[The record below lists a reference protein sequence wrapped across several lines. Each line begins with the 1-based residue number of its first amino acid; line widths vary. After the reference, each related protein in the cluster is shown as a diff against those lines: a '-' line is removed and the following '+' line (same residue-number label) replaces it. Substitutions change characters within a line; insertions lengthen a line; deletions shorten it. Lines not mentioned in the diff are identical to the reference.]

1 MKSPNIC
8 RIISDGIIILG
19 IIIFSISLLAFGV
32 EPIDPLSI
40 LAGTIPWGGYIYGL
54 LTIRCPF
61 CRRLL
66 PWRTLWTSYCPHCGE
81 DLEHC

>member
-32 EPIDPLSI
+32 EPIPTLHTGRDYPLERLHI
-40 LAGTIPWGGYIYGL
+40 WAAYHTLPFLPAPFTMEDTLDFL
-54 LTIRCPF
+54 LSS
-61 CRRLL
+61 
-66 PWRTLWTSYCPHCGE
+66 LW
-81 DLEHC
+81 

>member
-19 IIIFSISLLAFGV
+19 IIIFSVSLLAFGV
-32 EPIDPLSI
+32 EPIHPLSI

-61 CRRLL
+61 CRLPFTMEDTLDFLL
-66 PWRTLWTSYCPHCGE
+66 SSLW
-81 DLEHC
+81 